1 MCPSIAIL
9 CVFLCCLSAQCDW
22 AAECGAVRAEQPL
35 EFMPEGVDFL
45 AARAKMAVVAPLILA
60 GVAPARVLRGG
71 APAERTVQ
79 VPVIERYRD
88 HERVEHNCLAIYVCL
103 QTLRVAYI
111 SLCFVSLCFS
121 RMARTRCPCRP
132 F

>member
-1 MCPSIAIL
+1 MYSLSPSL
-9 CVFLCCLSAQCDW
+9 CLSAQCDW

-79 VPVIERYRD
+79 VQFMRSHSERGT
-88 HERVEHNCLAIYVCL
+88 CL
-103 QTLRVAYI
+103 QKVWQFAPA
-111 SLCFVSLCFS
+111 SPCDLCLTVYLYLCVCFS
-121 RMARTRCPCRP
+121 RMECIVCRP

>member
-1 MCPSIAIL
+1 VTL
-9 CVFLCCLSAQCDW
+9 CLPVCLPVCLSASAQCDW

-79 VPVIERYRD
+79 VQLCAVIASAA
-88 HERVEHNCLAIYVCL
+88 LI
-103 QTLRVAYI
+103 
-111 SLCFVSLCFS
+111 
-121 RMARTRCPCRP
+121 CR
-132 F
+132 